1 MFNYKNK
8 INKIKY
14 IREIR
19 ENKYMLEF
27 FLYKKVL
34 VIFIL
39 SSLFFVI
46 FCFFIIYR
54 DPLLRVKFISVGQG
68 DSAIIT
74 YNNKNILIDTGPNY
88 IASYNVPYNINNLI
102 LTHNDIDH
110 TGGLISLNNNKNI
123 EKVYVNNTNTY
134 DFVKKIV
141 SKDSLEEEIEVI
153 DLTKNN
159 RPETDDSDNSSGI
172 VNIISK
178 GAYNFIFL
186 ADIDENTEFLLKSN
200 QSFDKVLKNKKNIL
214 KIAHHGSKTSSS
226 EDVLKKVKPY
236 ICVIS
241 VGKDNKFK
249 HPDTDVLN
257 RLYKYC
263 GSIYRTDLDKE
274 INIST
279 DGEYI
284 SIDY

>member
-46 FCFFIIYR
+46 FYFFIIYR

-110 TGGLISLNNNKNI
+110 TGGLISINNNKNI

-141 SKDSLEEEIEVI
+141 SKDSLEEEIV
-153 DLTKNN
+153 DA
-159 RPETDDSDNSSGI
+159 RET
-172 VNIISK
+172 VN
-178 GAYNFIFL
+178 
-186 ADIDENTEFLLKSN
+186 
-200 QSFDKVLKNKKNIL
+200 Q
-214 KIAHHGSKTSSS
+214 
-226 EDVLKKVKPY
+226 P
-236 ICVIS
+236 
-241 VGKDNKFK
+241 
-249 HPDTDVLN
+249 
-257 RLYKYC
+257 
-263 GSIYRTDLDKE
+263 
-274 INIST
+274 
-279 DGEYI
+279 
-284 SIDY
+284 